1 MRRQSLAKTSKEE
14 EQQIDLTPMLDVVFI
29 MLIFFIV
36 TAQFV
41 KEPGVDV
48 TRVDAASAR
57 GKDNANILIA
67 VSANNVIWMDK
78 NIVEEEAL
86 RLTIERFLVDNPDS
100 QVVIQADAV
109 SDVRLLALVKDA
121 AKEAGATDIS
131 VSTLNN

>member
-1 MRRQSLAKTSKEE
+1 MRRQSLAKSSREE

-41 KEPGVDV
+41 KEPGVDI
-48 TRVDAASAR
+48 TRVDAASAQQ
-57 GKDNANILIA
+57 KSKANILIA
-67 VSANNVIWMDK
+67 VSPDNVIWMDK
-78 NIVEEEAL
+78 KQIEEEAL

-121 AKEAGATDIS
+121 AKEAGASDIS
-131 VSTLNN
+131 VSTLN

>member
-1 MRRQSLAKTSKEE
+1 MRRQSLAKSSKEE

-41 KEPGVDV
+41 KEPGVDI
-48 TRVDAASAR
+48 TRVDAASAQQ
-57 GKDNANILIA
+57 KDRANILIA
-67 VSANNVIWMDK
+67 VSPDNVIWMDK
-78 NIVEEEAL
+78 KQIEEEAL

-121 AKEAGATDIS
+121 AKEAGASDIS
-131 VSTLNN
+131 VSTLN

>member
-1 MRRQSLAKTSKEE
+1 MRRQSLAKSSKEE

-41 KEPGVDV
+41 KEPGVDI
-48 TRVDAASAR
+48 TRVDAASAQQKSR
-57 GKDNANILIA
+57 ANILIA
-67 VSANNVIWMDK
+67 VSPDNVIWMDK
-78 NIVEEEAL
+78 KQIEEEAL

-121 AKEAGATDIS
+121 AKEAGASDIS
-131 VSTLNN
+131 VSTLN

>member
-1 MRRQSLAKTSKEE
+1 MRRQSLAKSSKEE

-41 KEPGVDV
+41 KEPGVDI
-48 TRVDAASAR
+48 TRVEAASAQQ
-57 GKDNANILIA
+57 KSKANILIA
-67 VSANNVIWMDK
+67 VSPDNVIWMDK
-78 NIVEEEAL
+78 KQIEEEAL

-121 AKEAGATDIS
+121 AKEAGASDIS
-131 VSTLNN
+131 VSTLN